1 MRTSKLL
8 TSTKNNFHKIIIFE
22 GGLYLYLILFFMIN
36 ILFIYNIY
44 ANEVNKPNQDNQ
56 INEILNT
63 NNIDTVKDAI
73 SKINKPKSAQKK
85 YKFQSL
91 MFSEEELKNI
101 QKVLKSKNV
110 TKKKKPQ
117 NKSNNIREI
126 ATFGKIYLS
135 SILYLSEDKWSI
147 WVNGNKLSS
156 TNNIKSNDIYVESVA
171 PYEVNLIW
179 SLSPIKWRIISELPV
194 NAKVPAVNDF
204 GQVEFNIK
212 LKSNQTYILKHDR
225 VVNGKI

>member
-1 MRTSKLL
+1 MRTGKLL

>member
-1 MRTSKLL
+1 MRTGKLL

-22 GGLYLYLILFFMIN
+22 GGLYLYLIFFFMIN

>member
-1 MRTSKLL
+1 MQTGKLL
-8 TSTKNNFHKIIIFE
+8 TFTKNNFHKIIIFE

-44 ANEVNKPNQDNQ
+44 ANEVNKPNQDSQ

-156 TNNIKSNDIYVESVA
+156 TNNIKSNDIYVKSVA

>member
-1 MRTSKLL
+1 MRTGKLL

-22 GGLYLYLILFFMIN
+22 GGLYLYLIFFFMIN

-110 TKKKKPQ
+110 TKNKKPQ

>member
-1 MRTSKLL
+1 
-8 TSTKNNFHKIIIFE
+8 
-22 GGLYLYLILFFMIN
+22 MIN
-36 ILFIYNIY
+36 ILFVYNIY
-44 ANEVNKPNQDNQ
+44 AIEVNKPNQDNQ

-110 TKKKKPQ
+110 TKKKTPQ
-117 NKSNNIREI
+117 NESNNIREI

>member
-1 MRTSKLL
+1 MRTGKLL

-22 GGLYLYLILFFMIN
+22 GGLYLYLIFFFMIN
-36 ILFIYNIY
+36 ILFVYNIY

-110 TKKKKPQ
+110 TKKKTPQ
-117 NKSNNIREI
+117 NESNNIREI

>member
-1 MRTSKLL
+1 MRTGKLL

-22 GGLYLYLILFFMIN
+22 GGLYLYLIFFFMIN
-36 ILFIYNIY
+36 ILFVYNIY

>member
-1 MRTSKLL
+1 
-8 TSTKNNFHKIIIFE
+8 
-22 GGLYLYLILFFMIN
+22 
-36 ILFIYNIY
+36 
-44 ANEVNKPNQDNQ
+44 
-56 INEILNT
+56 
-63 NNIDTVKDAI
+63 
-73 SKINKPKSAQKK
+73 
-85 YKFQSL
+85 

-110 TKKKKPQ
+110 TKNKKPQ

>member
-1 MRTSKLL
+1 MRTGKLL

-22 GGLYLYLILFFMIN
+22 GGLYLYLIFFFMIN
-36 ILFIYNIY
+36 ILFVYNIY

-110 TKKKKPQ
+110 TKNKKPQ